1 MKKLLAIL
9 ALAITAAIIYAE
21 QVPLTF
27 ESIGYT
33 ELLKPQAISYNA
45 EVPAVAAVAAIVA
58 VEDDP
63 ETADIDE
70 TVIGVEAV
78 EAKDAVP
85 ASFTVVSL
93 YRLGYKTPV
102 VDTTINGVHA
112 VIAPNSSPEFTIT
125 ATVPV
130 SVFAQAYTGDVD
142 QLALILSTIGA
153 IQPDEAMCDVI
164 RAFTFSLLQ

>member
-9 ALAITAAIIYAE
+9 ALAITVATIHAG

-27 ESIGYT
+27 GSIGYT
-33 ELLKPQAISYNA
+33 ELLKPQSISYNA
-45 EVPAVAAVAAIVA
+45 EVPAVEAVVA
-58 VEDDP
+58 TE
-63 ETADIDE
+63 EL
-70 TVIGVEAV
+70 EAV
-78 EAKDAVP
+78 EAQDAIP
-85 ASFTVVSL
+85 ASFTIVSL

-142 QLALILSTIGA
+142 QLALILSTLGT